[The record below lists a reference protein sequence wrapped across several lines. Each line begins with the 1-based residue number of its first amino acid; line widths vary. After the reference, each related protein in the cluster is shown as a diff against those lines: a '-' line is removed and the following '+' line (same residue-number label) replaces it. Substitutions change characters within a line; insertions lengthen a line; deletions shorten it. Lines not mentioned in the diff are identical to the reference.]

1 MKKSIERKWVETM
14 IRFISIVA
22 VSMLLCLSGCNMNYA
37 ERPQEDHGDKQQG
50 GTDQSQDITGSGQGD
65 GNEKPTDQPTNEA
78 TSPNGSGNHTNRND
92 GDVAKNDQE
101 PTIDKDLL
109 LEAKYWNEI
118 DVQNGIKVIMNPAN
132 ILALVNKEQSLPA
145 SYRPNDLVAPN
156 VQFSFADVT
165 HEKRFM
171 RKEAAS
177 ALEKMFLIAEK
188 EGIHLVAVSGYRSY
202 ERQKVLFDQEVKKYG
217 EQKAVVAVAMPGKS
231 EHQTGLAMD
240 ISSASVNYEITAAFG
255 ESLEGKWVR
264 EHAHEFGFIIRYPKG
279 KEKITGYQ
287 YEPWHLRYVGK
298 HAARVMYE
306 KQLTLEEYFQIVKKL

>member
-1 MKKSIERKWVETM
+1 MKMSKERKWVEIM
-14 IRFISIVA
+14 IRFISVA
-22 VSMLLCLSGCNMNYA
+22 VVSMLLCLSGCNMNSA
-37 ERPQEDHGDKQQG
+37 ERPIQDHGDKNQD
-50 GTDQSQDITGSGQGD
+50 GTDHSEDITGNGQGD
-65 GNEKPTDQPTNEA
+65 GNEKTTEVPTDEA
-78 TSPNGSGNHTNRND
+78 TSPNGNGNHKNGND
-92 GDVAKNDQE
+92 GDVAENDQE
-101 PTIDKDLL
+101 PKVDKDLL

-118 DVQNGIKVIMNPAN
+118 EVQNGIKVIMNPAN

-145 SYRPNDLVAPN
+145 TYRPNDLVAPN

-165 HEKRFM
+165 LEKRFM

-177 ALEKMFLIAEK
+177 ALEEMFLAAKK

-217 EQKAVVAVAMPGKS
+217 EQKAMAAVAMPGKS

-240 ISSASVNYEITAAFG
+240 ITSPSVNYQITAAFG
-255 ESLEGKWVR
+255 ESLEGKWVQ